1 MTAASIGAGQAA
13 GYAAYLESR
22 TVAPSR
28 GDYYLSASGEPTE
41 AQGVWHVLDETRER
55 LGLEAGEAVRAEQLV
70 ALMEGR
76 HPVSGDWIRRAGAD
90 GRRAGGI
97 DLTFS
102 APKSVS
108 AVWALGSE
116 QQRAGVEL
124 AHGRAVSRA
133 LEHLRGE
140 VAVVREGAGGR
151 VLSPARDVLAA
162 EFRHTT
168 ARGVAGGEAPDPQ
181 LHSHVVVT
189 GVVRQ
194 DGQFAAVASRPLFR
208 AARELGAFYRGAL
221 AEELQGQGYEV
232 VAGTGRG
239 GRYFEVAGISEG
251 VREALSGRSRE
262 VWLAAERFRARYGRA
277 PERDELRNV
286 KLENRQ
292 AKTPQNRP
300 ELQAT
305 WEQRAAGQH
314 IDRAQV
320 EGLQSG
326 QRGGVQRA
334 GEAGWQERVTDALS
348 AESATFAERELRAS
362 VLEQGVGELEPN
374 RVAEH
379 ARELVAS
386 GEVIELEGG
395 RMTTREIRDM
405 EQAVQARVSEM
416 AAGTGAAVSEQDRTA
431 AVREVAERIG
441 GPLSAEQQQAL
452 EVLGGPE
459 RAAVLVGQAGAGKGV
474 VIDAAVRAEQHSG
487 REPWGVAVAGD
498 TAERLG
504 RESPSLEGR
513 TMTLDSLVAKARTGS
528 VTLDER
534 SSVYFDEAG
543 MADTRRLDALSE
555 VVAQSGGKL
564 VVIGD
569 ARQLPAIGAGGL
581 FGELSEV
588 APTTRLSEVRRT
600 DDPDERR
607 AWADL
612 RGGRAEQAMAHYQVR
627 GQLHFADTREQA
639 LEGAVK
645 QWADLSERE
654 GVRDVAL
661 MSDASTKEID
671 RMNARAQYLR
681 AERGELGEAEVELP
695 DVAYGLRESDRVA
708 FVAQHRPEGERRVEN
723 GTRGEIL
730 SVDPEEQRV
739 KVLTDGAREV
749 TVSGEDLSNLRLSY
763 AQHLYRQQGA
773 TVDRAVVVTGGWQTS
788 QEGAYVQASRARE
801 GTDWHVAREDLGTE
815 GVDAERVGRL
825 AELMRASRAQ
835 LPSVAFRAVTGG
847 TDVGEELERSTARQL
862 SPDTG
867 IQQDT
872 GMAL

>member
-1 MTAASIGAGQAA
+1 M
-13 GYAAYLESR
+13 
-22 TVAPSR
+22 
-28 GDYYLSASGEPTE
+28 
-41 AQGVWHVLDETRER
+41 
-55 LGLEAGEAVRAEQLV
+55 
-70 ALMEGR
+70 
-76 HPVSGDWIRRAGAD
+76 
-90 GRRAGGI
+90 
-97 DLTFS
+97 
-102 APKSVS
+102 
-108 AVWALGSE
+108 
-116 QQRAGVEL
+116 
-124 AHGRAVSRA
+124 
-133 LEHLRGE
+133 
-140 VAVVREGAGGR
+140 
-151 VLSPARDVLAA
+151 
-162 EFRHTT
+162 
-168 ARGVAGGEAPDPQ
+168 
-181 LHSHVVVT
+181 
-189 GVVRQ
+189 
-194 DGQFAAVASRPLFR
+194 
-208 AARELGAFYRGAL
+208 
-221 AEELQGQGYEV
+221 
-232 VAGTGRG
+232 
-239 GRYFEVAGISEG
+239 
-251 VREALSGRSRE
+251 
-262 VWLAAERFRARYGRA
+262 
-277 PERDELRNV
+277 
-286 KLENRQ
+286 
-292 AKTPQNRP
+292 
-300 ELQAT
+300 
-305 WEQRAAGQH
+305 
-314 IDRAQV
+314 
-320 EGLQSG
+320 
-326 QRGGVQRA
+326 
-334 GEAGWQERVTDALS
+334 
-348 AESATFAERELRAS
+348 
-362 VLEQGVGELEPN
+362 LEQGVGELEPN

-395 RMTTREIRDM
+395 RMTTREIRNM

-416 AAGTGAAVSEQDRTA
+416 AGSTGAAVSEQDRTA
-431 AVREVAERIG
+431 SVREVAERIG
-441 GPLSAEQQQAL
+441 SPLSAEQQRAV

-474 VIDAAVRAEQHSG
+474 VIDAAVRAEQHAG

-528 VTLDER
+528 VTLDE
-534 SSVYFDEAG
+534 SSTVYFDEAG

-581 FGELSEV
+581 FEELSET
-588 APTTRLSEVRRT
+588 APTARLSEVRRT
-600 DDPDERR
+600 DDPEERR

-612 RGGRAEQAMAHYQVR
+612 RGGRAEQAMAHYQAR
-627 GQLHFADTREQA
+627 GQLHFSDTREQA

-645 QWADLSERE
+645 QWAGLTERD
-654 GVRDVAL
+654 GMRQVAL
-661 MSDASTKEID
+661 MSDASTAEID
-671 RMNARAQYLR
+671 RMNARAQHLR
-681 AERGELGEAEVELP
+681 AERGELGETEVELP
-695 DVAYGLRESDRVA
+695 DVAYGLRERDRVA
-708 FVAQHRPEGERRVEN
+708 FVAQHRPDGKRRVEN

-730 SVDPEEQRV
+730 SVNPEEQQV

-749 TVSGEDLSNLRLSY
+749 TISGEDLSSLRLSY

-835 LPSVAFRAVTGG
+835 LPSLAFRAVTGG

-862 SPDTG
+862 APDTG